1 MPSNPLENDMLLM
14 NEAFREA
21 MGDIA
26 QTGQDIDWIDIIV
39 DGESILRGKYSMV
52 KSSGGLAKETVVS
65 LFVKE
70 PQTAKSALFLTDS
83 YCDLISLGDD
93 VELQGGTIDS
103 VTVDQSGTRYLVTI
117 EVANYS
123 EES

>member
-21 MGDIA
+21 MGDISQAA
-26 QTGQDIDWIDIIV
+26 QDADLVDVVV
-39 DGESILRGKYSMV
+39 DGDSILRGKYAVV
-52 KSSGGLAKETVVS
+52 KSSGGPVKETTVS
-65 LFVKE
+65 LFVKD
-70 PQTAKSALFLTDS
+70 PQSAKSALFLTDT

-93 VELQGGTIDS
+93 VELQGGTIES
-103 VTVDQSGTRYLVTI
+103 VTVDQTGSRYLVTI